1 MEYYNLGLNYNY
13 ERGIIKDL
21 ERGKDIEPY
30 GLEDYYDHCFS
41 EQTLKRIESL
51 KIESIPEDGSLLI
64 RLIKEVEHERIEDKL
79 EFLLKL
85 SKVLKEMNRNK
96 DAKELLSYIE
106 EIIKSSNL
114 SSTDNEHFTVVLK
127 NYKNL

>member
-1 MEYYNLGLNYNY
+1 MEYYNLGLNFNY

-21 ERGKDIEPY
+21 ERGKDVEPY
-30 GLEDYYDHCFS
+30 SLDDYYDHCFS
-41 EQTLKRIESL
+41 EQTLKRIDRL
-51 KIESIPEDGSLLI
+51 DIDSIPEDGSLLI
-64 RLIKEVEHERIEDKL
+64 KIINEDEHERIGDKL

-85 SKVLKEMNRNK
+85 AKVLKEMDRKK
-96 DAKELLSYIE
+96 DAKELLKYIE
-106 EIIKSSNL
+106 EVIKTSNL